1 MAQQDKTTFEGTF
14 NNSSTGLFKTNTTKD
29 IGSDD
34 LRTLV
39 DNLTDSVPFN
49 QDDRYTWSFPQVS
62 TTGTNTYAA
71 TPSPVIT
78 AYSTGQAFKIKFT
91 EASTGASTLNLNGV
105 GAKKLFT
112 DPATQATTGDI
123 VDEQVYL
130 LIYDAAL
137 DAAAGGFLM
146 IGGSGGGGA
155 TAAEDVTFTPAGN
168 ISSTDVQAAIE
179 ELDALIAPLT
189 YTTTST
195 AGGTITLDMA
205 SLIQRMFRGTASFA
219 TPKTLALS
227 NATNALVFGLLVEI
241 TDVAAILT
249 VPADWYMN
257 DINYDGT
264 AWTPPE
270 IGRYELGGTLYGTEW
285 MVKIQGPFS

>member
-1 MAQQDKTTFEGTF
+1 MADAKISQ
-14 NNSSTGLFKTNTTKD
+14 L
-29 IGSDD
+29 
-34 LRTLV
+34 
-39 DNLTDSVPFN
+39 
-49 QDDRYTWSFPQVS
+49 
-62 TTGTNTYAA
+62 
-71 TPSPVIT
+71 PV
-78 AYSTGQAFKIKFT
+78 
-91 EASTGASTLNLNGV
+91 
-105 GAKKLFT
+105 
-112 DPATQATTGDI
+112 ATTPLAGTELMEI
-123 VDEQVYL
+123 VQGGVNKQV
-130 LIYDAAL
+130 AT
-137 DAAAGGFLM
+137 
-146 IGGSGGGGA
+146 SEVGGGGA
-155 TAAEDVTFTPAGN
+155 VASVNGQTGVVVLDAGDVGADPAGSASTVATNLTNHITDTTDAHDASAISFTSAGN